1 MKINY
6 IKIISILLIV
16 FTVNTINAQNG
27 KIKGSR
33 NVIQVSEDLKPF
45 TAIKATDG
53 LEITL
58 IKDSK
63 TGFDLEID
71 DNLVDIIMF
80 DIKDSLLVVSKRK
93 TIRSSKKLDIIV
105 RFQEL
110 NAITVNDKSK
120 ISTSSI
126 IKADS
131 FEGNFM
137 SGGSFEGEIDAT
149 TAVITANE
157 SSKVK
162 LDYKGDDITLN
173 LSDNATITM
182 DVNTDVFE
190 LTAAGRSDSNIK
202 GNANTAT
209 INVNDTA
216 EVKARTFDVDI
227 LNINGRDSSST
238 IITTDKEVVIDLN
251 HKSSLQ
257 LYGVP
262 VITVKQ
268 LAGTSKI
275 LKKE

>member
-6 IKIISILLIV
+6 TKIITVLLVV
-16 FTVNTINAQNG
+16 FATYNSTAQNG

-33 NVIQVSEDLKPF
+33 NVIQVSEELKPF

-71 DNLVDIIMF
+71 DNLVDVIMF
-80 DIKDSLLVVSKRK
+80 DIKDSILVVSKRK

-110 NAITVNDKSK
+110 NAITVNDKSN
-120 ISTSSI
+120 ITTSSI
-126 IKADS
+126 IKAVD
-131 FEGNFM
+131 FKGNFM
-137 SGGSFEGEIDAT
+137 SGGSFEGEIDAE

-157 SSKVK
+157 NSKVK
-162 LDYKGDDITLN
+162 LDYTGDDIKIN

-182 DVNTDVFE
+182 DINTDIFE
-190 LTAAGRSDSNIK
+190 LTAAGRTDSNIK

-209 INVNDTA
+209 INANDTA

-227 LNINGRDSSST
+227 LNVNGRDSSST
-238 IITTDKEVVIDLN
+238 IITTDKEIVIDLN
-251 HKSSLQ
+251 HKSSIQ
-257 LYGVP
+257 LYGAP